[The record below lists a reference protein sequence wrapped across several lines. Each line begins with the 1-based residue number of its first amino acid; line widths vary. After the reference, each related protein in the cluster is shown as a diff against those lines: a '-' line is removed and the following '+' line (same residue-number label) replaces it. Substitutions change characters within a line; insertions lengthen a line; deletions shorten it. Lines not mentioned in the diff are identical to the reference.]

1 MAIAQKQP
9 KQALGYF
16 EKATQLNPNYFG
28 SYLGAGVA
36 NLQTGNKAEAEAL
49 LKRSAQ
55 LLPTAPAAFYLGNIA
70 RDRGDGNAAMQYYQ
84 VAATSNSN
92 IGKDAAAEFVR
103 LDLPQNPDKYVA
115 AMAQVDAQG
124 QLIVIVENRAPVPI
138 SDLQLTPVIVNAA
151 GNIVRQGSPVH
162 VRGPLKPGERASAK
176 AGAGVPPAQ
185 LPNIRVRVDGASVA
199 SKQ

>member
-1 MAIAQKQP
+1 MRRRLPPVRRTTRKAKALATEASQMLPKEGRFQEFLGEVAIAQKQP

-16 EKATQLNPNYFG
+16 EKATELNPNYFG

-36 NLQTGNKAEAEAL
+36 NLQTGNTDEAEAL

-84 VAATSNSN
+84 VAATSNSH
-92 IGKDAAAEFVR
+92 IGQEAAAEFVR

-124 QLIVIVENRAPVPI
+124 QLIVVVENRAPGA
-138 SDLQLTPVIVNAA
+138 DL
-151 GNIVRQGSPVH
+151 
-162 VRGPLKPGERASAK
+162 
-176 AGAGVPPAQ
+176 
-185 LPNIRVRVDGASVA
+185 
-199 SKQ
+199 